1 MEGSLRKGN
10 LETNFRNVGFMIT
23 MEGELAGGTRL
34 NLRCPMGNNVDGPQV
49 GRLRTR
55 SLEIHCSTPIMYW
68 RNRNVGIYIGMK
80 NLESSAAQAGNCETN
95 MMNLHELRP
104 PSWIFLVLH
113 HGFSFMFL
121 FSDSGVL
128 EVIGWKGA

>member
-1 MEGSLRKGN
+1 
-10 LETNFRNVGFMIT
+10 
-23 MEGELAGGTRL
+23 
-34 NLRCPMGNNVDGPQV
+34 
-49 GRLRTR
+49 
-55 SLEIHCSTPIMYW
+55 
-68 RNRNVGIYIGMK
+68 MK
-80 NLESSAAQAGNCETN
+80 NLESSAAQAGNCETS

-104 PSWIFLVLH
+104 SSWIFLVLH